1 MTAIL
6 SILYGFLMGALG
18 YFIGISRR
26 QGYDYDCGYQRGHFD
41 ALYEIQKQQEEEENN
56 KRNPI
61 GFLRNLEDA
70 FGPEEESEDDDEDE
84 ESEDP

>member
-18 YFIGISRR
+18 YFIGISKR

-41 ALYEIQKQQEEEENN
+41 ALYEIQKQQEEEEQN
-56 KRNPI
+56 KPSPI
-61 GFLRNLEDA
+61 GFLRQLEDA
-70 FGPEEESEDDDEDE
+70 FGEDDDEDE

>member
-18 YFIGISRR
+18 YFIGISKR

-41 ALYEIQKQQEEEENN
+41 ALYEIQKQQEEEEEN
-56 KRNPI
+56 KPSPI
-61 GFLRNLEDA
+61 GFLHQLEDA
-70 FGPEEESEDDDEDE
+70 FGPEEEDDDE